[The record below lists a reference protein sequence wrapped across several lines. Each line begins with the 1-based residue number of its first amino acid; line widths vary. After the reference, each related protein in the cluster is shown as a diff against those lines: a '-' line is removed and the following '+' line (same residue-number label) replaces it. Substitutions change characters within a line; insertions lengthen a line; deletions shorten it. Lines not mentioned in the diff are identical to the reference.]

1 MNVLEDFKRILF
13 NTLNLNK
20 DKVALTES
28 TFLLGNIPELDSMAV
43 ISVISAIE
51 EHFDIKI
58 EDDEINAETF
68 ETVASLVELINSKM
82 HP

>member
-1 MNVLEDFKRILF
+1 MRVLEDVRRILF

-20 DKVALTES
+20 DKVSLVES
-28 TFLLGNIPELDSMAV
+28 TYLLGNIPELDSMAV
-43 ISVISAIE
+43 INVISAIE

-58 EDDEINAETF
+58 EDDEINADSF
-68 ETVASLVELINSKM
+68 ETVASLVNLINMKL

>member
-1 MNVLEDFKRILF
+1 MRLLEDVKSILF

-20 DKVALTES
+20 EKVILAES
-28 TFLLGNIPELDSMAV
+28 TYLLGNIPELDSMAV
-43 ISVISAIE
+43 INVISAIE

-68 ETVASLVELINSKM
+68 ETVASLIALINKKM
-82 HP
+82 QA

>member
-1 MNVLEDFKRILF
+1 MRVLEEVRSILL

-20 DKVALTES
+20 DKVTLAES

-68 ETVASLVELINSKM
+68 ETVASLIALINKKM